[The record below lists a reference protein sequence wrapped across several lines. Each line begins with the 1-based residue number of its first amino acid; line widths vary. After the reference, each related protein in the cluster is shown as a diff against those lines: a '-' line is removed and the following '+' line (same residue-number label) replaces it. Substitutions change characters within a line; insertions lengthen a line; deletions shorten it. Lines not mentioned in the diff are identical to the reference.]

1 MLPSFLGSS
10 SVRSSYAGLLSRDIP
25 AGSVAARAARNNMQA
40 GRESGSLNK
49 LDGKKCLQE
58 EGQSFFAALAVALDV
73 GLRPSGSACGC
84 RGHPGA
90 RGPAIVGRGGVAGM
104 VAAIFKQTHARF

>member
-1 MLPSFLGSS
+1 M
-10 SVRSSYAGLLSRDIP
+10 
-25 AGSVAARAARNNMQA
+25 AARAARNNMQA

-58 EGQSFFAALAVALDV
+58 EGQIFFAALAVALDV

-90 RGPAIVGRGGVAGM
+90 RGPAIVGRGDVAGM

>member
-25 AGSVAARAARNNMQA
+25 AGSVAARAARKNMQA

-49 LDGKKCLQE
+49 LDGKKCSQE
-58 EGQSFFAALAVALDV
+58 EGKIFFAALAVADFIIDPKHMVCTYLSLA
-73 GLRPSGSACGC
+73 GQLQLEFALR
-84 RGHPGA
+84 
-90 RGPAIVGRGGVAGM
+90 
-104 VAAIFKQTHARF
+104 

>member
-25 AGSVAARAARNNMQA
+25 AGSVAARASRNNMQA

-58 EGQSFFAALAVALDV
+58 EGQIFFAALAVALDV

-90 RGPAIVGRGGVAGM
+90 IHRGQTIVGRGDVAGM
-104 VAAIFKQTHARF
+104 VAAARNPAG